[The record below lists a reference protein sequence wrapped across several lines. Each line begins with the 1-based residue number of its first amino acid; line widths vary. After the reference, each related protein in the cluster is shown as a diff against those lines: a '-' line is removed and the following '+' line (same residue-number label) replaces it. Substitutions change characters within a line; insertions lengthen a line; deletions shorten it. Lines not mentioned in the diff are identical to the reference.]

1 MTKQVTDVKRLTKE
15 TRLEIRIEEWCGYDI
30 HFVNVDGEWL
40 AVLKDVANALNM
52 KGFHLSERIPDSE
65 MLRVPI
71 HVSDIGLTDVRS
83 RGNNRVRWYVAISE
97 AGVYRALMASR
108 KLEAR
113 KFVTWTTD
121 VLKKL
126 RKHVGLEGYEVFRM
140 TEPEI
145 QDEIDWML
153 DSIYYDEET
162 GKVMQSVTLPGGDV
176 DQVEL

>member
-1 MTKQVTDVKRLTKE
+1 MTKQTLKSKVYEVKHTDWNGYN
-15 TRLEIRIEEWCGYDI
+15 IR
-30 HFVNVDGEWL
+30 FVEYDGEWM
-40 AVLKDVANALNM
+40 AVLKDITDALGLRTAKLRERLHPNM
-52 KGFHLSERIPDSE
+52 MERVKIE
-65 MLRVPI
+65 VPKK
-71 HVSDIGLTDVRS
+71 DVNS
-83 RGNNRVRWYVAISE
+83 RGANHQWMIIINEGGIYQ
-97 AGVYRALMASR
+97 ALFSSK
-108 KLEAR
+108 KLEAQ
-113 KFVTWTTD
+113 KFAMWTTD

-145 QDEIDWML
+145 QDEIDYML

>member
-1 MTKQVTDVKRLTKE
+1 MAKQRQEWIKKDE
-15 TRLEIRIEEWCGYDI
+15 ELEIKEQVWEGYTI
-30 HFVNVDGEWL
+30 RFIYAKGEWW
-40 AVLKDVANALNM
+40 AVLKDMCDALN
-52 KGFHLSERIPDSE
+52 LDPRNIPRRLDVD
-65 MLRVPI
+65 MLLKVPI
-71 HVSDIGLTDVRS
+71 KSSNVYSTHVRS
-83 RGNNRVRWYVAISE
+83 KGDNKVRWMYVVSE
-97 AGVYRALMASR
+97 YGIYEALFTSR

-113 KFVTWTTD
+113 QFRRWTYE

-126 RKHVGLEGYEVFRM
+126 RENVGLEAYEVFRM

-145 QDEIDWML
+145 QEDILWML

>member
-1 MTKQVTDVKRLTKE
+1 MYVVSE
-15 TRLEIRIEEWCGYDI
+15 YGIYE
-30 HFVNVDGEWL
+30 
-40 AVLKDVANALNM
+40 AL
-52 KGFHLSERIPDSE
+52 F
-65 MLRVPI
+65 
-71 HVSDIGLTDVRS
+71 T
-83 RGNNRVRWYVAISE
+83 
-97 AGVYRALMASR
+97 SR

-113 KFVTWTTD
+113 QFRRWTYE

-162 GKVMQSVTLPGGDV
+162 GKIM
-176 DQVEL
+176 

>member
-1 MTKQVTDVKRLTKE
+1 MTKDTLKSKVYEVKNTDWSGYNIRFVKYDD
-15 TRLEIRIEEWCGYDI
+15 EWM
-30 HFVNVDGEWL
+30 
-40 AVLKDVANALNM
+40 AVLKDITDALGLRTAKLRERLHPNM
-52 KGFHLSERIPDSE
+52 MERVKIE
-65 MLRVPI
+65 VPKK
-71 HVSDIGLTDVRS
+71 DVNS
-83 RGNNRVRWYVAISE
+83 RGANHQWMIIINEGGIYQ
-97 AGVYRALMASR
+97 ALFSSK
-108 KLEAR
+108 KLEAQ
-113 KFVTWTTD
+113 KFAMWTTD

-145 QDEIDWML
+145 QEDILWML

>member
-1 MTKQVTDVKRLTKE
+1 MEKNTLKAKVYETKDTE
-15 TRLEIRIEEWCGYDI
+15 WAGYNIR
-30 HFVNVDGEWL
+30 FVEYDGEWM
-40 AVLKDVANALNM
+40 AVLKDITDALGLRTAKLRERLHPNM
-52 KGFHLSERIPDSE
+52 MERVKIE
-65 MLRVPI
+65 VPKK
-71 HVSDIGLTDVRS
+71 DVNS
-83 RGNNRVRWYVAISE
+83 RGANHQWMIVINESGIYQ
-97 AGVYRALMASR
+97 ALFSSK
-108 KLEAR
+108 KLEAQ
-113 KFVTWTTD
+113 KFAMWTTE

-162 GKVMQSVTLPGGDV
+162 GKVMKSVTLPGGDV